1 MTDWLDKSL
10 QSLAAEDPPAE
21 ALAEVRSRVL
31 DQVRPKRRAWLWYL
45 VPAAA
50 AASLAIW
57 FALPRPAATP
67 ARQPVE
73 IAAKAPAP
81 PVTGAPEPPRTE
93 PSKPSDPVRRQRP
106 ARPAPAQIA
115 TVKTANTFQPRIL
128 PTGSPDFVQIES
140 GDPNVVIL
148 WSMNS
153 PTITDQSGEN
163 K

>member
-10 QSLAAEDPPAE
+10 QSLAAEDPPAD
-21 ALAEVRSRVL
+21 ALAEVRSRIL

-45 VPAAA
+45 VPTAA

-57 FALPRPAATP
+57 SALPRPAATP
-67 ARQPVE
+67 VRPAVE

-81 PVTGAPEPPRTE
+81 PAAVAVESPRVE
-93 PSKPSDPVRRQRP
+93 PSKSSGPVRRPRP
-106 ARPAPAQIA
+106 ARIESARIE
-115 TVKTANTFQPRIL
+115 TAKTFQPRIL

-140 GDPNVVIL
+140 GNPDVLIL

-153 PTITDQSGEN
+153 PKITDQPGEN
-163 K
+163 R

>member
-81 PVTGAPEPPRTE
+81 QPAAPEPPRAE
-93 PSKPSDPVRRQRP
+93 PSAPSEPVRSPRP
-106 ARPAPAQIA
+106 ARIESARIE
-115 TVKTANTFQPRIL
+115 TDKTFQPRIL

-153 PTITDQSGEN
+153 PKITDQPGEN
-163 K
+163 R

>member
-1 MTDWLDKSL
+1 MTDWLDKSI
-10 QSLAAEDPPAE
+10 QQLAAEDPPAD

-45 VPAAA
+45 VPSAA

-57 FALPRPAATP
+57 SALPRPTATP

-81 PVTGAPEPPRTE
+81 PVAAAPEPPRTE
-93 PSKPSDPVRRQRP
+93 PSAPSEPVRSPRP
-106 ARPAPAQIA
+106 ARIESARIE
-115 TVKTANTFQPRIL
+115 TAKIFQPRIL

-153 PTITDQSGEN
+153 PKITDQSGEN
-163 K
+163 R

>member
-10 QSLAAEDPPAE
+10 ESLAAEDPPAE

-67 ARQPVE
+67 ARLPVE
-73 IAAKAPAP
+73 IAAKAPA
-81 PVTGAPEPPRTE
+81 TAAPEPPRTE
-93 PSKPSDPVRRQRP
+93 PSKPYEPVRRPRPSRP
-106 ARPAPAQIA
+106 ASTQIA
-115 TVKTANTFQPRIL
+115 KVVAPKTFQPRIL

-153 PTITDQSGEN
+153 PKITDQSGEI

>member
-1 MTDWLDKSL
+1 MTDWLDKSI
-10 QSLAAEDPPAE
+10 QQLAAEDPPAD

-57 FALPRPAATP
+57 SALPRPAAIP
-67 ARQPVE
+67 ARPHVE
-73 IAAKAPAP
+73 IASKAPAP
-81 PVTGAPEPPRTE
+81 SAAVQAHPPRVEPPAPSE
-93 PSKPSDPVRRQRP
+93 PIRGPRP
-106 ARPAPAQIA
+106 ARIQTARIEIA
-115 TVKTANTFQPRIL
+115 KTFQPRIL
-128 PTGSPDFVQIES
+128 PTGSPDFVRIES

-153 PTITDQSGEN
+153 PKMTDQPGEN

>member
-57 FALPRPAATP
+57 FALPRPAVTP

-73 IAAKAPAP
+73 VAVQAPATP
-81 PVTGAPEPPRTE
+81 APEPPRTE
-93 PSKPSDPVRRQRP
+93 PSAPSEPVRRPRP
-106 ARPAPAQIA
+106 ARPAPIQ
-115 TVKTANTFQPRIL
+115 TARIETAKTFQPRIL

-140 GDPNVVIL
+140 GDPNVLIL

-153 PTITDQSGEN
+153 PKITDQPGEN